1 MLYCPKCRRTYENGT
16 QRFCDNDGGRLLPA
30 PSTQNGDSQTGGVF
44 SNLSEK
50 TSAPDE
56 AGTKNGSAAPR
67 FIPLN
72 KTEETDKKPTSFPA
86 AGRISQSEQFL
97 EPKKEEAAE
106 PVEALLELDPFG
118 KREEKALLKFEPMRT
133 PEENVDAPPAETPK
147 PLPRLIRPNEI
158 ASGTADIGNRRKNPL
173 GRQALSWENP
183 EVLLGKTV
191 KGRYQIIEELNE
203 ADEDSLIYLAEDKI
217 VAGKRVVV
225 RVFMNDRLGD
235 DEEKIF
241 AEERVSLSHLKHP
254 NIAGVFDSG
263 ELQEGN
269 AFIVS
274 EFVAGESIAEILRH
288 AGQFDVL
295 RTARIVRQT
304 SYALSEAHQN
314 GILHR
319 NLKPSN
325 IVLTSSETG
334 IELVKLMNFGVSRGE
349 ITDANFAYKAP
360 EEIEK
365 GIRPTRAT
373 FTRSA

>member
-225 RVFMNDRLGD
+225 RVFMNDRLDD

-334 IELVKLMNFGVSRGE
+334 I
-349 ITDANFAYKAP
+349 
-360 EEIEK
+360 
-365 GIRPTRAT
+365 
-373 FTRSA
+373 